1 MSSEGVVSE
10 PPGSTKTAIIPQEN
24 KPQTVQSFRERHFPE
39 ASEKEW
45 DDWKWQL
52 QHTVRSTSDLRKFG
66 FSEGE
71 TDHEADM
78 PMAVTPYYLSLMDP
92 DNGDDP
98 LRKCMVPST
107 MELVSS
113 AGEESDPLH
122 EDKQSPV
129 EGLVHRYPDRVL
141 VMTTDTCSCYCRYCT
156 RSRLVGGRSS
166 CARPDED
173 RWRRCADYVKEHPK
187 VRDVILSGGDPLTMS
202 DARLYRL
209 LDLFKS
215 IPNVEVIRIGTK
227 VPMVLPQRVTPAL
240 CKVIS
245 KFHPVWMS
253 VHVTHPR
260 ELTPESS
267 KALAMLAD
275 AGIPLGSQTVLL
287 KGVNDNVSIIGELCK
302 GLMHRRVRP
311 YYLYSCDRIVGSKH
325 FRTTLQKGAEIIRGL
340 RGFISGYAVPNFVFD
355 SRFGKI
361 HSGPEHLIEEDNLLI
376 LKGYNGSSLVMEK
389 ETDLTVQMGRIYIAT
404 NTING
409 KRYVGQTTFKLSK
422 RIAEHSKDSIHN
434 KSPFQKAIHK
444 YGIQNFEFIE
454 FEYPV
459 SELDAQESYW
469 IAKLETLSPHGYN
482 LCRGGKVYR
491 DWAHTDKTKELL
503 SERGKGRVLSTEH
516 KAKIARARLG
526 KHHSVET
533 KEQIRKKKLGVKIG
547 TFTQE
552 HKSHLSESIRKSH
565 KRKTYIYISP
575 NGETFVDSSGFVRF
589 CQQRDL
595 SPRVMYKV
603 LKGEREHHKGWK
615 VSYASQVA
623 A

>member
-45 DDWKWQL
+45 NDWKWQL
-52 QHTVRSTSDLRKFG
+52 QNTVRSTADLKKFG

-129 EGLVHRYPDRVL
+129 DGLVHRYPDRVL

-156 RSRLVGGRSS
+156 RSRLVGGRSA
-166 CARPDED
+166 CAKPDES
-173 RWRRCADYVKEHPK
+173 RWQRCADYVRKHPE

-202 DARLYRL
+202 DPKLYRL

-215 IPNVEVIRIGTK
+215 IPHVEVIRIGTK

-253 VHVTHPR
+253 VHVTHPH

-287 KGVNDNVSIIGELCK
+287 KGVNDNKDTISNLMR
-302 GLMHRRVRP
+302 GLMQRRVRP
-311 YYLYSCDRIVGSKH
+311 YYIYQCDPILGSAH
-325 FRTTLQKGAEIIRGL
+325 FRTTIEVGRGIVKSM
-340 RGFISGYAVPNFVFD
+340 RGRMSGYAVP
-355 SRFGKI
+355 
-361 HSGPEHLIEEDNLLI
+361 
-376 LKGYNGSSLVMEK
+376 
-389 ETDLTVQMGRIYIAT
+389 T
-404 NTING
+404 
-409 KRYVGQTTFKLSK
+409 YV
-422 RIAEHSKDSIHN
+422 
-434 KSPFQKAIHK
+434 
-444 YGIQNFEFIE
+444 
-454 FEYPV
+454 V
-459 SELDAQESYW
+459 DA
-469 IAKLETLSPHGYN
+469 PGG
-482 LCRGGKVYR
+482 GGKVPVC
-491 DWAHTDKTKELL
+491 DDNVVHHTDTQTFLKNY
-503 SERGKGRVLSTEH
+503 RGD
-516 KAKIARARLG
+516 IY
-526 KHHSVET
+526 
-533 KEQIRKKKLGVKIG
+533 
-547 TFTQE
+547 
-552 HKSHLSESIRKSH
+552 
-565 KRKTYIYISP
+565 TYPSP
-575 NGETFVDSSGFVRF
+575 N
-589 CQQRDL
+589 
-595 SPRVMYKV
+595 
-603 LKGEREHHKGWK
+603 
-615 VSYASQVA
+615 
-623 A
+623 